1 MTKKL
6 TKLYANAKL
15 VKDFRINVDNRR
27 SHSICLDQPLD
38 MGSDLGPSA
47 LELAI
52 MSLAGCYATIFKM
65 TADKMRLKL
74 RDMEVDI
81 EAVKSED
88 LGTITET
95 KFDIMINADIPKDRV
110 KRIHELTL
118 KNCPVGKIF
127 DKAGV
132 KATYDIKTTTN

>member
-1 MTKKL
+1 VTKL

-27 SHSICLDQPLD
+27 SHSVCLDQPLD

-52 MSLAGCYATIFKM
+52 MSLAGCYVTIFKM

-74 RDMEVDI
+74 KDIEVDI
-81 EAVKSED
+81 EAIKSEELD
-88 LGTITET
+88 TITET
-95 KFDIMINADIPKDRV
+95 KFDITINSDAPRDRIE
-110 KRIHELTL
+110 RMHELTL

-132 KATYDIKTTTN
+132 KSTYNIKTTKD

>member
-1 MTKKL
+1 
-6 TKLYANAKL
+6 
-15 VKDFRINVDNRR
+15 
-27 SHSICLDQPLD
+27 

-118 KNCPVGKIF
+118 KNCSVGKIF

>member
-1 MTKKL
+1 
-6 TKLYANAKL
+6 
-15 VKDFRINVDNRR
+15 
-27 SHSICLDQPLD
+27 

-47 LELAI
+47 LELAL
-52 MSLAGCYATIFKM
+52 MSLAGCYVTIFKI

-74 RDMEVDI
+74 RDMEVDV

-95 KFDIMINADIPKDRV
+95 KFDIKINSDAPRDRIE
-110 KRIHELTL
+110 RMHELTL

-132 KATYDIKTTTN
+132 KSTYNIKTTKD

>member
-1 MTKKL
+1 
-6 TKLYANAKL
+6 
-15 VKDFRINVDNRR
+15 
-27 SHSICLDQPLD
+27 

-74 RDMEVDI
+74 KDMEIDV
-81 EAVKSED
+81 EAVKSEE
-88 LGTITET
+88 LGIITET
-95 KFDIMINADIPKDRV
+95 KFDITINSDAPRDRIE
-110 KRIHELTL
+110 RMHELTL

-132 KATYDIKTTTN
+132 KSTYNIKTTKD